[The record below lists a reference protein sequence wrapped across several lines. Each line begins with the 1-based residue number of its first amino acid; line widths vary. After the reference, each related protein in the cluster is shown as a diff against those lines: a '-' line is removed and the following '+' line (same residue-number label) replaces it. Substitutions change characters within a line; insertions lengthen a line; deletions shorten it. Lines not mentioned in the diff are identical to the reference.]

1 MYGLIMHF
9 ARMDS
14 PADRL
19 RKARTAAGYE
29 TSTDAARA
37 FGWPLPTY
45 QSHENGHRGIP
56 VKAAARYAKAFRVS
70 PGWIVT
76 GEGPRERQ
84 GQTVPLVGRV
94 GAGAEVHLVEGD
106 VSSSRIDDVDAPPDA
121 NQHTVAVIVEGTSMD
136 PVFRDRDM
144 IYYDNK
150 PGDPEDLIG
159 RECVVKLS
167 DGRVFVK
174 ILMRGSERGLYNLFS
189 YNAPLISDV
198 AIEWAVQVIWVRR
211 HR

>member
-1 MYGLIMHF
+1 MYEPIVQF
-9 ARMDS
+9 AWMDS

-19 RKARTAAGYE
+19 RRARTNSGYE
-29 TSTDAARA
+29 TSSDAARA

-56 VKAAARYAKAFRVS
+56 VKAAERYARAFRVS
-70 PGWIVT
+70 AAWILT

-84 GQTVPLVGRV
+84 RPTTPLIGRV

-106 VSSSRIDDVDAPPDA
+106 MSTNRIDDVDAPPDA
-121 NQHTVAVIVEGTSMD
+121 TQHTVAVVVEGDSMQ
-136 PVFRDRDM
+136 PAFRDRDL
-144 IYYDNK
+144 IYYENR

-159 RECVVKLS
+159 RECVIGLS

-198 AIEWAVQVIWVRR
+198 TISWALKVIWVKRQ
-211 HR
+211 